1 MKKYYRNKV
10 RKARYG
16 ITPVE
21 ERVATVTAA
30 KSPITTTGP
39 TLADI
44 TLADYE
50 DQRKKRINA
59 LIKRGVSVEDVAR
72 MAGVTVAQLRKI
84 IAG

>member
-16 ITPVE
+16 ITPVG

-59 LIKRGVSVEDVAR
+59 LIKRGESVEDVAR